1 MKVKLTSC
9 LPESLDPRT
18 LAFRYSEPTLMLWL
32 GYTMCWKWDGG
43 DAITVTVGK
52 VIEGN
57 VRSLC
62 AFRVGDHITLADV
75 SDCGIEGRLRAEG
88 MEIDRS

>member
-9 LPESLDPRT
+9 LPESVDPRT
-18 LAFRYSEPTLMLWL
+18 LAFRYSDPTLSLWL

-52 VIEGN
+52 VAEGN

-62 AFRVGDHITLADV
+62 AFRLNDSICMVDI
-75 SDCGIEGRLRAEG
+75 SDGGIEGALRAHG
-88 MEIDRS
+88 LEIDRS